1 MALDE
6 FEFASD
12 QRILGQRH
20 EELNRGRRALPA
32 GRAVTLAP
40 LARHESLVQHR
51 SNVVVQV
58 AHRRFPLR
66 GRGEEAS
73 GSASIAAIRSNTA
86 AKFSSDWDGTGAT
99 SFAGL
104 PLWRLIGFLRMLDFP
119 SSNVVQRR
127 QSAAVC
133 CRGV

>member
-1 MALDE
+1 MKSLTEAGGRCPPDALL
-6 FEFASD
+6 
-12 QRILGQRH
+12 RW
-20 EELNRGRRALPA
+20 RRSLATA
-32 GRAVTLAP
+32 TLF
-40 LARHESLVQHR
+40 QHP

-133 CRGV
+133 CRGVNPFG